1 MDENEVLW
9 EELTADLRE
18 DGDQL
23 QVIKGNS
30 EGGKSLEASGNDKPA
45 RSDKFSSFSHL
56 VSVPRGAVQ

>member
-9 EELTADLRE
+9 EKHTAYLRT

-23 QVIKGNS
+23 QIIEGNS
-30 EGGKSLEASGNDKPA
+30 AGGKSLEESGNDKPA

-56 VSVPRGAVQ
+56 VSVS